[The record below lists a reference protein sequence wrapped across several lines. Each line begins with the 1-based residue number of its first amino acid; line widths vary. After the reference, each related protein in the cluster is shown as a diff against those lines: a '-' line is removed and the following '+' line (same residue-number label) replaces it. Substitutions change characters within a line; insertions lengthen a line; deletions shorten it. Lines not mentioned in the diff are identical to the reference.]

1 MSENWSPGDSPAIE
15 ARGLVKIYG
24 AGRALDGID
33 LTVRRGQVFGLLGP
47 NGAGKTTTIRILAT
61 LTRPDGGTARVL
73 GHDVLTGADA
83 IRSEVAVTGQFASL
97 DEDLTGQENLRLLGR
112 LRGLSRTAAARRADD
127 LLAAFDLTRSAGRP
141 VSGYSGGMRRR
152 LDIGASLVV
161 TPELLFLDEP
171 TTGLDPRSR
180 KQVWELVRRITA
192 AGTTVLLTTQYLD
205 EADQLADRIAVVD
218 NGRIVAEGTS
228 TQLKSLV
235 GSGTLHLRLLDG
247 GQRPQALRILA
258 DALEG
263 TIRTAAAPHS
273 LSVLLASRP
282 GGTAD
287 VGRLVGRATTR
298 LADAGVG
305 VAELSL
311 GSPSLEEAFLTLT
324 GRPAESPAEPDAT
337 LDPAD
342 DHGPAYDHE
351 DASA

>member
-1 MSENWSPGDSPAIE
+1 MSENWFSGDSPAIE

-24 AGRALDGID
+24 ASRALDGID

-83 IRSEVAVTGQFASL
+83 IRSGVAVTGQFASL
-97 DEDLTGQENLRLLGR
+97 DEDLTGYENLLLLGR
-112 LRGLSRTAAARRADD
+112 LRGLSPAAARRRADD
-127 LLAAFDLTRSAGRP
+127 LLAVFDLTRSAGRP

-152 LDIGASLVV
+152 LDIGAGLVV

-180 KQVWELVRRITA
+180 NQVWELVRRITA

-228 TQLKSLV
+228 ADLKSRV
-235 GSGTLHLRLLDG
+235 GSGTLRLRLLDG

-258 DALEG
+258 GALEG
-263 TIRTAAAPHS
+263 TVRAASDPHS

-282 GGTAD
+282 GGTTD
-287 VGRLVGRATTR
+287 VGRLVGQATTR
-298 LADAGVG
+298 LAEAGVG
-305 VAELSL
+305 IAELVL

-324 GRPAESPAEPDAT
+324 GRPAESA
-337 LDPAD
+337 DP
-342 DHGPAYDHE
+342 GPHPNPGPGPGHDHE